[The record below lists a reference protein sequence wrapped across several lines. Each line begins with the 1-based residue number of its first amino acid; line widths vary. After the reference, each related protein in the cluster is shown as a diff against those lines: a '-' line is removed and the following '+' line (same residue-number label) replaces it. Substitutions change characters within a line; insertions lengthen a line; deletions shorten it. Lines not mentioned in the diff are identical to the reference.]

1 MGDITLYK
9 AGFEIECWHDFCG
22 PCSWR
27 EGKRCLL
34 LDTGLKLDANESSVS
49 YWRKWIPA
57 EKARAAVKKLSLTVY
72 GSSELVPSHEKQR
85 KALPGLTPS
94 LAPELPLKGARNEV

>member
-34 LDTGLKLDANESSVS
+34 LDTGLKQNGYDDGYGEFPTILRCKSC
-49 YWRKWIPA
+49 
-57 EKARAAVKKLSLTVY
+57 LSLCSNMLCEY
-72 GSSELVPSHEKQR
+72 KEI
-85 KALPGLTPS
+85 
-94 LAPELPLKGARNEV
+94 